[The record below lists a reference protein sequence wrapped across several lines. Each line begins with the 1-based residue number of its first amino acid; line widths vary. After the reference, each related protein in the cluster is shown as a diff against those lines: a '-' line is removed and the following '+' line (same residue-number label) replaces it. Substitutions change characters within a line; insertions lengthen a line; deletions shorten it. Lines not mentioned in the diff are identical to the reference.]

1 MSMKSGLASVVV
13 AVVAGALL
21 LLAPARA
28 RAHCD
33 GMDGPVVKAAQQAL
47 QAGDVDLVLVW
58 VQKPDEAEVRRL
70 FQQTLA
76 VRKLGGEAKSLA
88 DRFFFENLVR
98 IHRAGEGA
106 PFSGLAPA
114 GRDLGP
120 AIPAADKALQSG
132 NVAPLAKLL
141 GDETQAG
148 LREHFERAAAARR
161 YRKDDVEA
169 GRKYVAAYVAFI
181 HYVERLHVATQ
192 AAAEGHFD
200 EEPPSTTHHAD

>member
-1 MSMKSGLASVVV
+1 MSTRSGVG
-13 AVVAGALL
+13 AVVLALAVGTLL
-21 LLAPARA
+21 LLSPAAA

-47 QAGDVDLVLVW
+47 QTRDVNLVLVW
-58 VQKPDEAEVRRL
+58 VQKPDDAEIRRL

-76 VRKLGGEAKSLA
+76 VRKLGGEARSLA
-88 DRFFFENLVR
+88 DTYFFESLVR

-106 PFSGLAPA
+106 PFTGLKPA

-120 AIPAADKALQSG
+120 AIPAADQALQSG
-132 NVAPLAKLL
+132 NVEPLARLL
-141 GDETQAG
+141 TDEAQAG
-148 LREHFERAAAARR
+148 LREHFARAAAARGW
-161 YRKDDVEA
+161 RKDDVEG

-181 HYVERLHVATQ
+181 HYVERLHMATQ

-200 EEPPSTTHHAD
+200 EEPASTVHHAD